1 MKYKLIILARWL
13 KTDIINLVSI
23 LKAGPGSGG
32 ENILDPDL
40 VKRSGPDRIRI
51 LILATLSLE
60 IF

>member
-1 MKYKLIILARWL
+1 MKYKLIILSRWL

-23 LKAGPGSGG
+23 LKAGSGG